1 MRIEDGENKVEKQ
14 VNQGNEINT
23 KTKQDNKH

>member
-1 MRIEDGENKVEKQ
+1 MRKEDGENKVEKQ